1 MILCL
6 EGASV
11 VGKTTCCRAL
21 EDRLGTAVIS
31 EVNALFIR
39 PPSAPEDWYL
49 ERQAERYALA
59 RAASEDASLGDL
71 GRRPVPAALVQ
82 LVVRLLQAAH
92 RKRGDGFPDRYS
104 PLVADE
110 ATLRE
115 RREAD
120 QTRRRRNFERHL
132 WLMEA
137 LPRYFGA
144 VAAPLLIEV
153 TAADRVQRRCQPPS
167 R

>member
-1 MILCL
+1 MQLRRRTL
-6 EGASV
+6 WRFSTA
-11 VGKTTCCRAL
+11 TC
-21 EDRLGTAVIS
+21 D
-31 EVNALFIR
+31 
-39 PPSAPEDWYL
+39 
-49 ERQAERYALA
+49 ER
-59 RAASEDASLGDL
+59 D
-71 GRRPVPAALVQ
+71 
-82 LVVRLLQAAH
+82 
-92 RKRGDGFPDRYS
+92 DGFPDRYS